1 MHWFRSRSRLSSC
14 IALFALALQLVLTFG
29 HVHLDRAAGNAAA
42 SIELSADSTPS
53 PDSKD
58 TPDGADHYCA
68 VCALIHLGG
77 TLVLAEAPALS
88 VPVALEGWT
97 PPTAPNSVAVVSTP
111 AAFAAR
117 APPLS

>member
-1 MHWFRSRSRLSSC
+1 MYWFRSRSRSSSFL
-14 IALFALALQLVLTFG
+14 ALFALALQLVLTFG
-29 HVHLDRAAGNAAA
+29 HVHLGAAGNAAA
-42 SIELSADSTPS
+42 NIEISADNTPS

-77 TLVLAEAPALS
+77 TLVLAEPPALS
-88 VPVALEGWT
+88 VPGASVGWI
-97 PPTAPNSVAVVSTP
+97 PPTAPNPVTFVSTL

-117 APPLS
+117 APPAG